1 MKVFLKV
8 LKGILTAFLIV
19 VLLLVIFQKVT
30 NNKIAVG
37 NMYIFEVASASMA
50 PEYRVG
56 DVIVVRKAGVDEIK
70 VGDDVTYL
78 GKESNLS
85 GLIVTHRIISER
97 EENGVKYFTTKGI
110 ANNIEDPEIEYSDI
124 YGKVAYHTIVF
135 SFVGRLMTNIVV
147 YYLLFIAVGVSF
159 AYEVVSS
166 FIIKDKDEEE
176 EDTGK
181 DEE

>member
-8 LKGILTAFLIV
+8 LKGIVTVFLVI

-37 NMYIFEVASASMA
+37 NIYIFEVASASMA
-50 PEYRVG
+50 PEYKVG
-56 DVIVVRKAGVDEIK
+56 DVIVVKKADANEIN

-85 GLIVTHRIISER
+85 GLIVTHRVISER

-110 ANNIEDPEIEYSDI
+110 ANNIEDPEIEYNDI
-124 YGKVAYHTIVF
+124 YGKVSYHTIIF

-166 FIIKDKDEEE
+166 FIIKDEDDEEDIEKNE
-176 EDTGK
+176 E
-181 DEE
+181 